1 MRAAVRGSPSRAVP
15 VSPVQKALVTDSGIT
30 VTSIHATS
38 FSFPGATDM
47 NEKLS
52 KKKKLNLDEVIIDEK
67 ITELDAESIEKVS
80 GGLEHTVD
88 NGNNVRDCNYTP
100 VR

>member
-1 MRAAVRGSPSRAVP
+1 
-15 VSPVQKALVTDSGIT
+15 
-30 VTSIHATS
+30 
-38 FSFPGATDM
+38 M
-47 NEKLS
+47 NHEKKS

-67 ITELDAESIEKVS
+67 VTELDAESIEKVS